1 MHVENDAK
9 AKAAPRGTK
18 KHSCMLRV
26 AVGARRGLAG
36 SAAGLRGGGA
46 RIAAALLSDGI
57 STLARRPA
65 ALPRPRTSPPRAS
78 SMDFLEGFRLGA
90 TREDARAAAAA
101 AAAVRTLAAARAAE
115 GDDKR
120 KRDDDDDDEWHVSD
134 SEDERGQGAL
144 GIDTNGEEA
153 IASVKRERSDDEQ
166 KKEEE
171 EEEEEEEAR
180 QFLGGSYGD
189 AVAIDAAS
197 LGTPTKTAVAASKF
211 FHPRM
216 KNSRTPSDEAN
227 IATEPPGWRAALD
240 AIRAHRSNRTASVD
254 VFHDFLLSLRDA
266 PDAHFQALVAS
277 LLSVQ
282 CRDVVALGEMR
293 NLRVAL
299 GGECTVHAV
308 ANAPDGVVEEAIRRC
323 NYGRTKARYVR
334 QCADAIINDNRFKG
348 RVPADVEGLTLLPGV
363 GPKIARLVASVA
375 FGDDRCGMVVDTH
388 VRRVCGRL
396 GWTREGVERRSAEG
410 TRKRLEAWLPPELWA
425 ETTQLLVGFG
435 QETCA
440 PRVPRCGECPLS
452 GTCPSSTVKT
462 KASGTDV
469 EDL

>member
-1 MHVENDAK
+1 
-9 AKAAPRGTK
+9 
-18 KHSCMLRV
+18 MLRV

-46 RIAAALLSDGI
+46 RIAAALLSDGV
-57 STLARRPA
+57 STLARRPG

-78 SMDFLEGFRLGA
+78 RGMDFLEGFRLGA

-101 AAAVRTLAAARAAE
+101 AASVRTLAAARAAE

-134 SEDERGQGAL
+134 SEDERGRGGL
-144 GIDTNGEEA
+144 GIDTDDGEEA
-153 IASVKRERSDDEQ
+153 IASVKRERERSEDEH
-166 KKEEE
+166 ED
-171 EEEEEEEAR
+171 EEEAVEGEVK

-197 LGTPTKTAVAASKF
+197 LVTPTKTPVAASKF
-211 FHPRM
+211 FHPRTS
-216 KNSRTPSDEAN
+216 KTPRDDDDDDVA
-227 IATEPPGWRAALD
+227 AEPPGWRAALD
-240 AIRAHRSNRTASVD
+240 AIREHRSNRTASVD
-254 VFHDFLLSLRDA
+254 AFHDFLLSLRDA

-282 CRDVVALGEMR
+282 CRDVVALDAMR

-299 GGECTVHAV
+299 GGECTVDAV
-308 ANAPDGVVEEAIRRC
+308 ADAPDGVVEEAIRRC

-334 QCADAIINDNRFKG
+334 GCADAIINRFEG
-348 RVPADVEGLTLLPGV
+348 AVPADVDGLTSLPGV

-388 VRRVCGRL
+388 VRRVAGRL
-396 GWTREGVERRSAEG
+396 GWTREGRERRSAER
-410 TRKRLEAWLPPELWA
+410 TRKRLEAWLPPDLWA

-452 GTCPSSTVKT
+452 CSCPSSAVKT
-462 KASGTDV
+462 TASRADV